1 MSALR
6 TTRKTLTG
14 FCRDSKNGVWT
25 RTLKPLKFFSPRP
38 KSVASSCSSQPNSW
52 PSSRSRACRR
62 IQPPASTASNCL
74 PTTPTP
80 SMVMSQRRWST
91 STTVFLR
98 NTVVDVDQRRCDITI
113 DGVGVVGRQLLAVL
127 AGGWILRHARLLEL
141 GHEFGW
147 LEQLDAT
154 LLGRG
159 EKNFKGF
166 NVRVQ
171 TPFFESRQ
179 NPVSVFLVVR
189 RADMMRA
196 R

>member
-1 MSALR
+1 MFGGHLGFNPAPRLAVAR
-6 TTRKTLTG
+6 DRYGTLG
-14 FCRDSKNGVWT
+14 GDAQAFQLLVI
-25 RTLKPLKFFSPRP
+25 F
-38 KSVASSCSSQPNSW
+38 
-52 PSSRSRACRR
+52 
-62 IQPPASTASNCL
+62 
-74 PTTPTP
+74 
-80 SMVMSQRRWST
+80 
-91 STTVFLR
+91 R

-189 RADMMRA
+189 GADMMRA
-196 R
+196 RR